1 MAVRYYDNALLKKI
15 RDWVIDPNIN
25 ILGPEDTRQL
35 FAIKSDR
42 DKDKALKL
50 PLIVLSRT
58 SYCDLINPNKQAL
71 SYDGGHFQANDQK
84 SGVLNAIPIKI
95 SYELSIYTRYFDEAD
110 EYARNFAFN
119 LINYPSVEINIPYQ
133 NANITHRSKISLNNR
148 ITDNSNQSNRLAPDQ
163 FYRISLNFDI
173 NDAYLFSIPILRNY
187 KVLEDAEVS
196 IWNDI
201 TNSEE
206 HDTINREDM

>member
-1 MAVRYYDNALLKKI
+1 MAIRYYDDALLKKI
-15 RDWVIDPNIN
+15 RGWVIDPRMNI
-25 ILGPEDTRQL
+25 IGPEDTKEA
-35 FAIKSDR
+35 FAINSDR
-42 DKDKALKL
+42 THDKPLTL
-50 PLIVLSRT
+50 PLIILSR
-58 SYCDLINPNKQAL
+58 SNYCEIINPNKQAL
-71 SYDGGHFQANDQK
+71 SYDGGHFQANDHR

-95 SYELSIYTRYFDEAD
+95 SYQLDIYTKHYTEAD

-119 LINYPSVEINIPYQ
+119 LINYPSVEISIPYQ

-148 ITDNSNQSNRLAPDQ
+148 IADNSNQSNRLAPDQ

-173 NDAYLFSIPILRNY
+173 NDAYLFSIPIMYNY
-187 KVLEDAEVS
+187 EILEDAEVR

-206 HDTINREDM
+206 